1 MERLLV
7 GIAIAVAALILSGGS
22 LQEIAAP
29 DSGPWMA
36 QMSQTDPAPQPKG

>member
-22 LQEIAAP
+22 LREIAAH

-36 QMSQTDPAPQPKG
+36 QSAPVPQPKG